1 MLAMG
6 VKLGSLAKLERGGVR
21 VAAAIIDVDDDDDG
35 VDVVA
40 VLVSVVAIGCVPF
53 VRLGVV
59 EVFGD
64 GSEAG

>member
-1 MLAMG
+1 MG
-6 VKLGSLAKLERGGVR
+6 VKLGSLARLERGGVR
-21 VAAAIIDVDDDDDG
+21 VAAVIIDVDDDG

-40 VLVSVVAIGCVPF
+40 VAALVSVVAIGCVPF
-53 VRLGVV
+53 IRLGVV